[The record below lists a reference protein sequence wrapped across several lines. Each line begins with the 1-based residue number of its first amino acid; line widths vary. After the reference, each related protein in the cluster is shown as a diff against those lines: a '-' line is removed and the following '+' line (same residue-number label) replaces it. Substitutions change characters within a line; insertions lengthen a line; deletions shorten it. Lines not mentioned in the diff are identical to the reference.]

1 MPTSRTPPAS
11 PIETPPRDES
21 RAVPRA
27 EEGRSRRGRRLAT
40 ALVAIAAVIL
50 IDALLCLA
58 LEPYGAH
65 SELVWHDY
73 RQAKHVDT
81 VFLGSSYAAYDIDP
95 RAFDKVLGSS
105 SYNFGSPGQTLDN
118 TLAALE
124 TAAADHDLARAV
136 LCIGYESMA
145 GEPYIN
151 SALAF
156 TQSKCL
162 GESPLEA
169 VADVGRLVCNEQ
181 FFGKKDSLYCAFP
194 WIYNHVTYTPEVVR
208 ANVQNRLNGNIY
220 EASKL
225 EAGNWQYDA
234 QGFGGMRATMEPQN
248 THDQQFGAYKDVPFC
263 EANVRSLQQICAFC
277 QRRGIPLYVVG
288 ALYTPSAVRF
298 YGNDYVK
305 GMTQVQTIA
314 RDAGATYF
322 DLNLLHRDVMDPGLS
337 FFFDP
342 LHVNNEGAVE
352 VGSTIATLIQRIEAG
367 EPVDELFYDYS
378 DAGWQVYLDSVE
390 FVDSID
396 YEHAVTNEG
405 ILVTAV
411 AQTGSKTPIE
421 YQFER
426 YDPSRDTWTIVRA
439 YEKDPEFLYTRDDAD
454 SVRIRI
460 SAHATN
466 GKQDQDRWLED
477 TITYEE
483 DVDER

>member
-1 MPTSRTPPAS
+1 MPTSKAPSAS
-11 PIETPPRDES
+11 PIETHPRGES
-21 RAVPRA
+21 KEEPRA
-27 EEGRSRRGRRLAT
+27 KEGRHRRRRRLAT
-40 ALVAIAAVIL
+40 ALVCVAAVIL
-50 IDALLCLA
+50 VDVLLCLA

-73 RQAKHVDT
+73 RQAQHIDT

-95 RAFDKVLGSS
+95 RAFDKILGSS

-124 TAAADHDLARAV
+124 TAAADHGLARAV
-136 LCIGYESMA
+136 LCIGYESMT

-162 GESPLEA
+162 GESPLAA

-208 ANVQNRLNGNIY
+208 ANIQNRLNGDIY

-248 THDQQFGAYKDVPFC
+248 THDQQFGVYKDVPFC
-263 EANVRSLQQICAFC
+263 EANVRSLRQICAFC
-277 QRRGIPLYVVG
+277 QQRGIPLYVVG

-298 YGNDYVK
+298 YGDDYVK

-314 RDAGATYF
+314 HDMGATYF
-322 DLNLLHRDVMDPGLS
+322 DLNLLHRDVLNPDLS

-342 LHVNNEGAVE
+342 LHVNDKGAVE
-352 VGSTIATLIQRIEAG
+352 VGGAIATLIQRIEAG
-367 EPVDELFYDYS
+367 DAIDELFYDYS
-378 DAGWQVYLDSVE
+378 DAGWQAYLDSLE

-396 YEHAVTNEG
+396 YESAVTDQG
-405 ILVTAV
+405 LLVTAI
-411 AQTGSKTPIE
+411 ARTGSKTPVE
-421 YQFER
+421 YQFEQ
-426 YDPSRDTWTIVRA
+426 YDLARDSWETVRGYDA
-439 YEKDPEFLYTRDDAD
+439 SPEFLYAPSASGST
-454 SVRIRI
+454 RIRI
-460 SAHATN
+460 SARSTN
-466 GKQDQDRWLED
+466 GKQDQARWVED